1 LKRYVVDSNLYIQAI
16 RDRPAA
22 AALAEFSVSY
32 APYLLLHAVVV
43 QELMAGAINQQ
54 ARSRLERNLI
64 TPLER
69 RGRLLVPTY
78 RAWKRAGEIIATLI
92 QRRHLSVTGVPRS
105 FPNDA
110 LIAASCREQGMTL
123 ITENESD
130 FAKISLVEPVDFV
143 TDWPRKH
150 PES

>member
-16 RDRPAA
+16 RERRAA
-22 AALAEFSVSY
+22 AALAEFSVIY
-32 APYLLLHAVVV
+32 APNLLLHAVVV
-43 QELMAGAINQQ
+43 QELLAGAINQQ

-78 RAWKRAGEIIATLI
+78 RAWKRAGEIIAALI
-92 QRRHLSVTGVPRS
+92 QRRQLSVSGVPRS

-110 LIAASCREQGMTL
+110 LIAASCREHGVTL
-123 ITENESD
+123 ITHNQAD
-130 FAKISLVEPVDFV
+130 FEKISLVEPIDFII
-143 TDWPRKH
+143 DWPRK
-150 PES
+150 PD